1 MRPVALLWLSLLVGP
16 ASSASAFE
24 CTVGKTCLVSP
35 RWATREAT
43 YRVEVPPPGSPL
55 THQELRDATRRAFA
69 RWADVPCT
77 DLVLREDERSANV
90 VRVVLGRWTG
100 RPGQA
105 ALTHVRF
112 DSLRGDIRTAIVDL
126 NLVHH
131 TFAAEACEPGAL
143 DLELVLTHEV
153 GHFIGL
159 AHPCEYPDED
169 TIMEPEGDTDHEP
182 CPVESCS
189 ALVSSR
195 GGVPS
200 TVLWPHVST
209 CADLPPVR
217 ELGGDDVAA
226 VCSIYP
232 RGAEALPCVELPL
245 QDAPYIENVPFG
257 CSAGGGGSG
266 LLSVLLLL
274 GSMAWAA
281 RRRGAVTRTP
291 SCAGHRR
298 SHP

>member
-1 MRPVALLWLSLLVGP
+1 MRRRGILCLSLLLLP

-43 YRVEVPPPGSPL
+43 FRVEAPPPGSPL
-55 THQELRDATRRAFA
+55 THDELRAVTRRAFA
-69 RWADVPCT
+69 RWSDVPCT

-90 VRVVLGRWTG
+90 VRVAMDQWRG
-100 RPGQA
+100 RPGEA

-112 DSLRGDIRTAIVDL
+112 DSLRGDLRTATIDL

-159 AHPCEYPDED
+159 AHPCEFDDEG
-169 TIMEPEGDTDHEP
+169 TIMEPEGDGEHEP
-182 CPVESCS
+182 CPVESCD

-195 GGVPS
+195 GGVPA

-209 CADLPPVR
+209 CAELPAVR
-217 ELGGDDVAA
+217 ELGGDDVAGL
-226 VCSIYP
+226 CSIYP
-232 RGAEALPCVELPL
+232 RDAAAAPCVELPL
-245 QDAPYIENVPFG
+245 QEEPYIENVPFG
-257 CSAGGGGSG
+257 CSASGGGSG
-266 LLSVLLLL
+266 LLAVLLV
-274 GSMAWAA
+274 MAAMALSA
-281 RRRGAVTRTP
+281 RRSARGTARL
-291 SCAGHRR
+291 SAGR
-298 SHP
+298 

>member
-1 MRPVALLWLSLLVGP
+1 MRRRVVLWLSLLAVP

-43 YRVEVPPPGSPL
+43 FRVEAPPPGSPL
-55 THQELRDATRRAFA
+55 THDELRAATRRAFA
-69 RWADVPCT
+69 RWTDVPCT

-90 VRVVLGRWTG
+90 VRVALDQWRG
-100 RPGQA
+100 RPGEA

-112 DSLRGDIRTAIVDL
+112 DSLRGDLRTATIDL

-159 AHPCEYPDED
+159 AHPCEFDDEG
-169 TIMEPEGDTDHEP
+169 TIMEPEGDGEHEP
-182 CPVESCS
+182 CPVESCD

-195 GGVPS
+195 GGVPA

-209 CADLPPVR
+209 CAELPAVR
-217 ELGGDDVAA
+217 ELGGDDVAGL
-226 VCSIYP
+226 CSIYP
-232 RGAEALPCVELPL
+232 RAAAAAPCVELPL
-245 QDAPYIENVPFG
+245 QEEPYIENVPFG

-266 LLSVLLLL
+266 LLAVLLVLAA
-274 GSMAWAA
+274 MALSARRSARGTARLHAA
-281 RRRGAVTRTP
+281 R
-291 SCAGHRR
+291 
-298 SHP
+298 

>member
-1 MRPVALLWLSLLVGP
+1 MRRHVVLWLSLLAVP

-43 YRVEVPPPGSPL
+43 FRVEAPPSGSPL
-55 THQELRDATRRAFA
+55 THDELRAATRRAFA
-69 RWADVPCT
+69 RWGDVPCT
-77 DLVLREDERSANV
+77 DLVLREDERSPNV
-90 VRVVLGRWTG
+90 VRVALDQWRG
-100 RPGQA
+100 RPGEA

-112 DSLRGDIRTAIVDL
+112 DSLRGDLRTATIDL

-159 AHPCEYPDED
+159 AHPCEFEDEG
-169 TIMEPEGDTDHEP
+169 TIMEPEGDGEHEP
-182 CPVESCS
+182 CPVESCD

-195 GGVPS
+195 GGVPA
-200 TVLWPHVST
+200 TVLWPHVAT
-209 CADLPPVR
+209 CAELPRVR
-217 ELGGDDVAA
+217 ELGGDDVAGL
-226 VCSIYP
+226 CSIYP

-245 QDAPYIENVPFG
+245 QEAPYIENVPFG
-257 CSAGGGGSG
+257 CSAGGARSG
-266 LLSVLLLL
+266 LLAALLLL
-274 GSMAWAA
+274 GSLAFAA
-281 RRRGAVTRTP
+281 RRRDPVTASP
-291 SCAGHRR
+291 SSAR
-298 SHP
+298 